1 MSAKSV
7 VLLASAWLAVSPV
20 FAATFTESAESPAA
34 AEVPAQAAG
43 TLLNSLTHEL
53 GVSEQQAIGGT
64 GALLG
69 LALNTLKDTDS
80 AQLQKAMPDMQQL
93 AGNSALGDLGGAL
106 GGLGGAAALLGGI
119 SSLQDVDQIFGVLG
133 MDQSMIGRFAGVIM
147 QYFGQQGLNTQLLGT
162 LGGLWG
168 LPATPTTP
176 VTPATPLAP
185 VAGRGA

>member
-1 MSAKSV
+1 MSAKSA
-7 VLLASAWLAVSPV
+7 VLLATVWLAVSPA
-20 FAATFTESAESPAA
+20 FAATFSETVEPTASTEA
-34 AEVPAQAAG
+34 PAQTASA
-43 TLLNSLTHEL
+43 LLNNLTHQL

-80 AQLQKAMPDMQQL
+80 AQLQKALPDMQQL
-93 AGNSALGDLGGAL
+93 AGNSSLGDLGGAL

-119 SSLQDVDQIFGVLG
+119 SDLQDVDQIFAVLG

-147 QYFGQQGLNTQLLGT
+147 DYFGQQGLNGQLLGT

-168 LPATPTTP
+168 LPATPAA
-176 VTPATPLAP
+176 PAAA